1 MKDTITKITLRV
13 PEDTYSFIVEGTKR
27 TGLSMNSVII
37 NTLDEKRTRY
47 NKLEGL
53 IRELI
58 IEGAE
63 SILEKGSI

>member
-13 PEDTYSFIVEGTKR
+13 PEDTYSFIVEETKR